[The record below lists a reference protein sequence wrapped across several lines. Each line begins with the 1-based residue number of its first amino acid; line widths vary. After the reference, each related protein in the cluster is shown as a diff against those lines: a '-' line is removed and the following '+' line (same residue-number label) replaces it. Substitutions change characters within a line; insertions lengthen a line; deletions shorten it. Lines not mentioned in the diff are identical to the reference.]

1 MQKRFVG
8 RMGLLLVLVLGVVA
22 AGAAARAED
31 AARRAPPLCF
41 NPGPEYADGARMFQG
56 IPGIERAANGRL
68 WATWYGGGTGED
80 RHNYIMLVT
89 SGDKGKTWSKLRLV
103 IDPDRDGPCRAF
115 DPCLWRDPDGRLW
128 LSWAQSQ
135 GSEYLWAIHTEDP
148 GSENPKWS
156 APQMLAQGIMMNKP
170 TFLSG
175 GTWLLPV
182 ANWGREGSCGVVCS
196 TDRGKTWRKIG
207 QANIPKRSDRQCDEH
222 MIVERNDGSLWMLVR
237 TNYGIGQSVSTDR
250 GKTWSDVEKAN
261 IRHTVS
267 RFFIRRLRS
276 GKLLLVKHNAIDK
289 AGGRSLLN
297 AFLSDDDGKTWK
309 GGLMIDERNGVSYPD
324 AVESPKR
331 VVYLIYD
338 YHRSSDKQILMAVFT
353 EADVLAGRW
362 VSSVARQRVVVN
374 QATGTRPPART
385 GSSAPPRAT
394 AAFASL
400 AKPVRAVASGNRIL
414 ARDNGGTK

>member
-1 MQKRFVG
+1 MQEHSQSRIGTLLILVVG
-8 RMGLLLVLVLGVVA
+8 AVPTGRATG
-22 AGAAARAED
+22 AED
-31 AARRAPPLCF
+31 AARRAPPMRF
-41 NPGPEYADGARMFQG
+41 TPGPEYADNVRMFQG

-80 RHNYIMLVT
+80 RYNYIMLVT
-89 SGDKGKTWSKLRLV
+89 SGDNGKTWSNLKLV

-115 DPCLWRDPDGRLW
+115 DPCLWHDPQGRLW

-135 GSEYLWAIHTEDP
+135 GNPCLWAIHTEDS

-156 APQMLAQGIMMNKP
+156 APQMIAQGIMMNKP

-196 TDRGKTWRKIG
+196 TDGGMTWRKLG
-207 QANIPKRSDRQCDEH
+207 QANIPEQSDRQCDEH
-222 MIVERNDGSLWMLVR
+222 MIVERKDSSLWMLVR
-237 TNYGIGQSVSTDR
+237 TSYGIGQSVSTDR
-250 GKTWSDVEKAN
+250 GKTWSDVEKAG
-261 IRHTVS
+261 IQHTVS

-289 AGGRSLLN
+289 AGARALLN

-324 AVESPKR
+324 AAESPEG

-338 YHRSSDKQILMAVFT
+338 FHRSSDKQILMAVFT
-353 EADVLAGRW
+353 KADVLAGRW

-374 QATGTRPPART
+374 QATGTRPPVRT
-385 GSSAPPRAT
+385 GVWTAPPGT

-400 AKPVRAVASGNRIL
+400 ARGMAKRKTN
-414 ARDNGGTK
+414 